1 MYKFPDT
8 DCRLP
13 AAHLLTLLIIGAAGM
28 MASCSGPKALFDYG
42 QDDIVAPSEVTFN
55 NRSEGAEAYA
65 WDFGDGTTSSDS
77 TPVHRY
83 MRSGEYTVTLKATK
97 GKKTN
102 EMKETVEVNAP
113 KSCLVELTTEQGR
126 MLIELYNE
134 TPQHRD
140 NFLKLAEEGYYD
152 GLLFHRVIQGFMIQ
166 GGDPDSRDALQGQ
179 MLGSGGPGYQI
190 PAEFDVNFIH
200 VKGALAAAR
209 TGGPMNPEKK
219 SSGSQFYIVQGGDVS
234 DDLLDMVE
242 ARTGM
247 HYSPD
252 QREMYKQIGGTPHL
266 DTEYTVFG
274 RVIEGLETI
283 DEIASVRTDGRDRP
297 EDDVQ
302 MKVYVIK

>member
-1 MYKFPDT
+1 MR
-8 DCRLP
+8 CRQ
-13 AAHLLTLLIIGAAGM
+13 LILVILGGFLM
-28 MASCSGPKALFDYG
+28 TSCSGPKALFDYG
-42 QDDIVAPSEVTFN
+42 QDRVEAPSEVTFD
-55 NRSEGAEAYA
+55 NRSERAESFE
-65 WDFGDGTTSSDS
+65 WDFGDGNTSSDS
-77 TPVHRY
+77 IPVHRY
-83 MRSGEYTVTLKATK
+83 TRSGEYTVTLKAIK
-97 GKKTN
+97 GKKSS
-102 EMKETVEVNAP
+102 EMKETLEVNAP
-113 KSCLVELTTEQGR
+113 KSCLVELSCDYGR
-126 MLIELYNE
+126 MLIELYDE

-140 NFLKLAEEGYYD
+140 NFLKLAEEGFYD

-166 GGDPDSRDALQGQ
+166 GGDPDSKDALKGQ

-234 DDLLDMVE
+234 DDILDMVE

-247 HYSPD
+247 SYSPD
-252 QREMYKQIGGTPHL
+252 QRELYKVQGGTPHL

-283 DEIASVRTDGRDRP
+283 DKIAAVRTDGRDRP
-297 EDDVQ
+297 EQDIQ
-302 MKVYVIK
+302 MNVYVVK